1 MKRII
6 KYLRTN
12 AITTTIGAVTLLSV
26 ALEIKQNPGILQD
39 QSKRNRIIGD
49 ILAGGALI
57 AGRDPKLEDEKK

>member
-1 MKRII
+1 MKRMI

-12 AITTTIGAVTLLSV
+12 AITPTIGVVTLLSV
-26 ALEIKQNPGILQD
+26 ALEIKQNPSILQD
-39 QSKRNRIIGD
+39 QNKRNRIIGD